1 LKRPLKSEAVK
12 SSQVSMLSSIP
23 VCRAFSPLVAVNVLK
38 RTTLAIALVFVPQA
52 PLIAGQ
58 SDEHKELSGT
68 GFIVN
73 RQGHVLTNHH
83 VVDGCVSIRATI
95 EGKQK
100 ELVLVGSDA
109 KNDLA
114 VLKVTSRIKHAARFG
129 EGRSIRAGD
138 RVVAVGY
145 PLHGVLASEADITTG
160 TVSALA
166 GPGDDRRFLQITA
179 PVQPGNSGGPLLDQN
194 GFIVGILESRV
205 NASAMFVLTED
216 LPQNADF
223 AVNGAVAK
231 AFLNAHNIKY
241 DTGIPTLLLE
251 PTDIGEAASRF
262 TLLLQCYSE
271 TLEEG
276 YQRLL
281 AERRA
286 LDAQRRAIQERRV
299 LLESG
304 RVGEASKRAIE
315 REIQEYE
322 RKAQRNAFDLAYNDF
337 LNGNFPQA
345 ALAFQRVVK
354 DYPLTT
360 HTAKAHYWL
369 GESFYHQND
378 YVQAMQTFEHVSNE
392 YPGNEKVPASLL
404 KLGLAAKKVGD
415 GDKSKKSFNRVIEEF
430 PSSDEAKL
438 AKKKLA
444 EFR

>member
-1 LKRPLKSEAVK
+1 
-12 SSQVSMLSSIP
+12 MLSSIP
-23 VCRAFSPLVAVNVLK
+23 VFRAFSSLAAVSVLK
-38 RTTLAIALVFVPQA
+38 RTTLAIALLLVPQA

-58 SDEHKELSGT
+58 SDEHKDLSGT

-73 RQGHVLTNHH
+73 RQGHVLTNYH

-138 RVVAVGY
+138 SVVAVGY

-231 AFLNAHNIKY
+231 AFLNTHNITY

-251 PTDIGEAASRF
+251 PTDIGEAANRF
-262 TLLLQCYSE
+262 TLRLQCYSE

-286 LDAQRRAIQERRV
+286 LEAQRRAIQERRV

-322 RKAQRNAFDLAYNDF
+322 RKAQRNAFDLGYNDF
-337 LNGNFPQA
+337 LNGNFNQA

-415 GDKSKKSFNRVIEEF
+415 GDKSKKSFKRVIEEF

-444 EFR
+444 EFP